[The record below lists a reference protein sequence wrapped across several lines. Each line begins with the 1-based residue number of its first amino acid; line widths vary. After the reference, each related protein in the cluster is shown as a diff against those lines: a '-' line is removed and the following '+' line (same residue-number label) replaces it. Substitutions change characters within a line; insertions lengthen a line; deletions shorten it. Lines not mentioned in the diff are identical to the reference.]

1 MRALAVTR
9 LPSSAQATSL
19 DLMAAML
26 SGGQATHQI
35 PRDPELENGLSQNF
49 IAINVTALDQNNS
62 AAQIA
67 DQIIE
72 SLQASEGVRYPG
84 ENVLKTRRENLEL
97 GIPVEQSAW
106 DELRSLSSE
115 AS

>member
-1 MRALAVTR
+1 
-9 LPSSAQATSL
+9 
-19 DLMAAML
+19 ML

-35 PRDPELENGLSQNF
+35 PRDPEFEKGISQTF
-49 IAINVTALDQNNS
+49 IAINLAALDRNNL

-72 SLQASEGVRYPG
+72 SLQAEAPRTGDRVRYPG
-84 ENVLKTRRENLEL
+84 EHVAQTRRENLEL

-106 DELRSLSSE
+106 DELRSFSGQ
-115 AS
+115 A